1 MNEPANN
8 TDKAAQENQVVE
20 NLVDNSAED
29 TDVDAAT
36 ALALIGAE
44 DDPDNSEDGETSTS
58 DESDEGGDATETES
72 DSLDASATGE
82 REETDTLA
90 TQDSDSSE
98 GTDEGEDKAASELNL
113 DEIVTILRAGDE
125 VPEGVNPDLV
135 RGANALIE
143 SETTKEQFETLKTKV
158 IKDPYTLLTDEQKAQ
173 IEECEATEGKHA
185 AFNLTKKLCDEVTK
199 EAVQL
204 SPEMREAAVREHKK
218 AFITKLA
225 KDNGLPLQALQDEM
239 PIGLYNKIK
248 NNEISFEVGMA
259 QAVKQI
265 LKMRGVSEKL
275 TDGSVAKTVDKA
287 PKIRKIGGGTAARPS
302 ATEMPIDTETAS
314 TIEMLGLG

>member
-1 MNEPANN
+1 MNELANN

-20 NLVDNSAED
+20 NLADISAED

-72 DSLDASATGE
+72 DTQAATATGE
-82 REETDTLA
+82 REQA
-90 TQDSDSSE
+90 TQDSDSSD
-98 GTDEGEDKAASELNL
+98 GTDEGESKAASELNL

-199 EAVQL
+199 AAVQL

-225 KDNGLPLQALQDEM
+225 KDNGLPMQALQDEM

-275 TDGSVAKTVDKA
+275 TDGSAAKSVDKA

-302 ATEMPIDTETAS
+302 ATETPIDTETAS
-314 TIEMLGLG
+314 TLEMLGLG

>member
-20 NLVDNSAED
+20 NLADIGAED

-72 DSLDASATGE
+72 DTQAATATGE
-82 REETDTLA
+82 REQA
-90 TQDSDSSE
+90 TQDSDSSD
-98 GTDEGEDKAASELNL
+98 GTDEGESKAASELNL

-199 EAVQL
+199 AAVQL

-314 TIEMLGLG
+314 TLEMLGLG